1 MTKIPLSL
9 HPLILHPLSVFTCEI
24 GILVISD
31 SFLQNILIR
40 TIKARDFFL
49 LQTNL
54 LTTIN
59 FEMSYI
65 YFNYNLNSESYDL
78 SWKKHE
84 KIYYSILKKLAINK
98 EDTYRIEK
106 YSSWELGKGVVSF
119 VVGYKWIGN
128 YTGTQN
134 L

>member
-1 MTKIPLSL
+1 
-9 HPLILHPLSVFTCEI
+9 
-24 GILVISD
+24 
-31 SFLQNILIR
+31 
-40 TIKARDFFL
+40 
-49 LQTNL
+49 
-54 LTTIN
+54 
-59 FEMSYI
+59 MSYI
-65 YFNYNLNSESYDL
+65 YFKIQFKFYLESYDV